1 MTDPH
6 NQADTQTLTDKAKT
20 IAEDSAASI
29 SETAGYAADE
39 AKSLLLRAQEAIGQ
53 AVDTTIEAFKERP
66 LTSAAIAGGVVA
78 AAAGASYGV
87 KKLFEE
93 SGSDLP
99 GDTGG
104 AAKKNKAGGKSG
116 VKAGHTA

>member
-20 IAEDSAASI
+20 IAEDTAANV

-93 SGSDLP
+93 STDSDP
-99 GDTGG
+99 AAATG
-104 AAKKNKAGGKSG
+104 KKNQGGNKGNTKA
-116 VKAGHTA
+116 